1 MRVRPRLFAR
11 EEGSASGWHTQP
23 GLPVGDLQLWLGG
36 DARKAAY
43 LVEGTT
49 MERWPRLT
57 EPVGCVERAVPQL
70 LRLRFAA
77 VVHSATARN
86 HKTA

>member
-1 MRVRPRLFAR
+1 
-11 EEGSASGWHTQP
+11 
-23 GLPVGDLQLWLGG
+23 VGDLQLWLGR

-57 EPVGCVERAVPQL
+57 EPVGCV
-70 LRLRFAA
+70 
-77 VVHSATARN
+77 
-86 HKTA
+86 